1 MSSKIVT
8 DNTTPAYKTAVDVL
22 IHFQKK
28 NSQLSYTNT
37 AKTKPNLVRYRGA
50 LCLLYTPLVICY
62 DSMAFLLPD
71 KQHLAD
77 SKGYTRSSFKR
88 ITLDKKTTTLIAG
101 GRRKISVLLVTY
113 QSITDLDS

>member
-8 DNTTPAYKTAVDVL
+8 DNTTHAYKTAVDVL
-22 IHFQKK
+22 RHFQKK

-37 AKTKPNLVRYRGA
+37 AKTKPNLVSYRGA

-88 ITLDKKTTTLIAG
+88 ITLDKKNNNTDCW
-101 GRRKISVLLVTY
+101 RKKKNLSAVGHLPVNN
-113 QSITDLDS
+113 